1 MSGPVERFKV
11 FFGDIELDASQ
22 DVFQILKSILF
33 EDNYDV
39 KKSLE
44 RLLDKATEIDY
55 KFIIS
60 EVYYAS
66 SIQVRY
72 VVNGRTLT
80 AKLTTPM
87 KPIYPP
93 EYTKE
98 RYSKAQEL
106 WNLVMQALRLKVKE
120 LVEKAEACGE

>member
-1 MSGPVERFKV
+1 MEKKISEKIRV
-11 FFGDIELDASQ
+11 FFGDIELDASSGLL
-22 DVFQILKSILF
+22 DIFKSIVF

-60 EVYYAS
+60 EIYYAS
-66 SIQVRY
+66 VITVKY
-72 VVNGRTLT
+72 TVNNRSLT
-80 AKLTTPM
+80 AKLTTQM

-93 EYTKE
+93 LYSKE
-98 RYSKAQEL
+98 RYDKAQAL
-106 WNLVMQALRLKVKE
+106 WNHLMQALRIKIKE
-120 LVEKAEACGE
+120 LQEKAEACE

>member
-11 FFGDIELDASQ
+11 FFGDIELDVSH
-22 DVFQILKSILF
+22 DVFQILKSMLF

-72 VVNGRTLT
+72 VVNGRSLT
-80 AKLTTPM
+80 ARLSTPM

-98 RYSKAQEL
+98 RYGKAQAL
-106 WNLVMQALRLKVKE
+106 WNQLMQALRIKVKE